1 MLRVYLGA
9 CVPRTLLQK
18 VNCSARGVSL
28 TMADDFNVQAQAD
41 FQRARFKAFMNRVWG
56 ALSGRPLTLLSY
68 DEIKEK
74 LHVGGPIYRGVKTV
88 RVDQIAGSLNRYH
101 EFDRV
106 FLPMSDQLAAR
117 WTSVNRAFYQEISL
131 PPVVLYKVGEVYFVV
146 DGHHRVSVAREQGQ
160 IYIEAEVREC
170 ATRVNITPNIQ
181 PEDLEILENK
191 VNFLERTSLD
201 ELIPDAN
208 IKLTIPDG
216 FDRMLEHIAVHRY
229 FMGLDLKRDISE
241 EEAIK
246 HWYDTVYLPIVK
258 VIRDT
263 DILKEFPDKTEGDL
277 YLWVLDHQHY
287 LEQEEGKPLQPPEE
301 AARSFLVA
309 DVKKKRKTRSDKGKK
324 RK

>member
-1 MLRVYLGA
+1 
-9 CVPRTLLQK
+9 
-18 VNCSARGVSL
+18 
-28 TMADDFNVQAQAD
+28 
-41 FQRARFKAFMNRVWG
+41 
-56 ALSGRPLTLLSY
+56 
-68 DEIKEK
+68 
-74 LHVGGPIYRGVKTV
+74 
-88 RVDQIAGSLNRYH
+88 VDQIVGSLNRYQD
-101 EFDRV
+101 FDRV
-106 FLPMSDQLAAR
+106 FLPKSDQLERR
-117 WTSVNRAFYQEISL
+117 WTSVNRAFYQDVSL
-131 PPVVLYKVGEVYFVV
+131 PPVVLYKVGQVYFVV

-160 IYIEAEVREC
+160 VFIEAEVREC
-170 ATRVNITPNIQ
+170 ATRVNITPNIR
-181 PEDLEILENK
+181 PEDLEILEDK

-201 ELIPDAN
+201 VLIPDAN

-241 EEAIK
+241 REAIK

-287 LEQEEGKPLQPPEE
+287 LEKEEGKPLLPPEE
-301 AARSFLVA
+301 AARNFLVA
-309 DVKKKRKTRSDKGKK
+309 DVKQKRKTRSDKGKK